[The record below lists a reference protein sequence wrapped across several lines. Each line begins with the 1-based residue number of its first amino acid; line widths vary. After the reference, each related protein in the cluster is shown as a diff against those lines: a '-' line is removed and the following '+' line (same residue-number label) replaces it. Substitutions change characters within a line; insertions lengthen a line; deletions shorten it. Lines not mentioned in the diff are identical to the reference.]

1 MCFLSNAEEINLLLS
16 LFKKAKNKNFDFC
29 YLMANN
35 QLKWGIIYEKIVLQ
49 AGNDEQVIMNGL
61 TYITVLPMLF
71 IIFLL
76 LFLPSF
82 RRQIVKVLHH
92 KKFSLAEDKNS
103 EKKVFVP
110 KLIHLIGNKK
120 NLLASFSHFLFQK
133 QKNQKKP
140 HHFMRVCWIHAS
152 RESILE

>member
-29 YLMANN
+29 YLMTNN

-49 AGNDEQVIMNGL
+49 VGNDEQVITNGL

-82 RRQIVKVLHH
+82 RR
-92 KKFSLAEDKNS
+92 
-103 EKKVFVP
+103 
-110 KLIHLIGNKK
+110 
-120 NLLASFSHFLFQK
+120 
-133 QKNQKKP
+133 
-140 HHFMRVCWIHAS
+140 
-152 RESILE
+152 